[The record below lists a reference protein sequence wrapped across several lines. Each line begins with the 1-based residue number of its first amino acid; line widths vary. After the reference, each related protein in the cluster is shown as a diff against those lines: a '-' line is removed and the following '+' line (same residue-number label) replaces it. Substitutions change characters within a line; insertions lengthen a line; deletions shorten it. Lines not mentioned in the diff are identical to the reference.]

1 MEIVGLRI
9 GEYQGNQKCM
19 KTLYQKPQY
28 SQCAANAK
36 KDLKEIFAFVERQ
49 GSCSLMHTF
58 VMKPKPKIVK
68 TASIKIMKVVTTR
81 SKETSRYVDF

>member
-1 MEIVGLRI
+1 
-9 GEYQGNQKCM
+9 M
-19 KTLYQKPQY
+19 KTLYQKQQY

-36 KDLKEIFAFVERQ
+36 KDLKEIFVLVERQ
-49 GSCSLMHTF
+49 DSCSLMHTF